1 MLSRFTV
8 CQAKLE
14 AAIKV
19 VVAEN
24 PILRG
29 RMEKDA
35 GDAMPGTGWRIT
47 ADAHSD
53 GFFEVFEGPGDFVV
67 PDTLG
72 ERLSMMRAVIEPLML
87 ERCLGS
93 AMQQTADGSQLFKV
107 VVMTLPGNHAI
118 YAVSPPPSPS
128 SARHP
133 LPPPPPPRT
142 GGLMARYRG
151 AGNFPMAQ

>member
-1 MLSRFTV
+1 M
-8 CQAKLE
+8 
-14 AAIKV
+14 V
-19 VVAEN
+19 VTEN

-29 RMEKDA
+29 RLEKDA

-72 ERLSMMRAVIEPLML
+72 ERLSQMRTVIEPLML
-87 ERCLGS
+87 DRCLGGND
-93 AMQQTADGSQLFKV
+93 AALADGSQLFKV

-118 YAVSPPPSPS
+118 YAVSPHPHP
-128 SARHP
+128 P
-133 LPPPPPPRT
+133 LPGVPTPWGQ
-142 GGLMARYRG
+142 GGRPGTLG
-151 AGNFPMAQ
+151 QGICPL